1 MWLLNNNVF
10 ISENG
15 GWNDQF
21 AFLFLEGSLA
31 EIEPL
36 LLLALLCDLFIADEY
51 PFDFVPSYL

>member
-1 MWLLNNNVF
+1 MYSLC
-10 ISENG
+10 ENG

-51 PFDFVPSYL
+51 PFDFVPSFL